1 VTHPRRLASPK
12 HSLARAR
19 TPDVCLDLHKTHKTA
34 PKIFT
39 DETISH
45 PCTVVRTL
53 PNRFSISQ
61 DRPHAGT
68 TKVIVPFFKRLYRSP
83 GQNSATPGLS
93 RAGSL
98 QIES

>member
-61 DRPHAGT
+61 DRSKPHAGT
-68 TKVIVPFFKRLYRSP
+68 TKVDSIPIAQQRPPQTRAASFKRLYP
-83 GQNSATPGLS
+83 K
-93 RAGSL
+93 
-98 QIES
+98 